1 MWFLTLVCY
10 LSILAQVVFITVSIA
25 SGLYYIAELVEEYSS
40 IAKKVIWWMNVTVTS
55 LYVFLWLFE
64 NFPTVMIIC
73 GILAQVCHFMILS
86 NFPFVAFSSPQFIFG
101 MIFVVVN
108 HYFAFSYFSSTY
120 HPFSEVIA
128 YFTLYLW
135 LVPFALFVSLSAND
149 NVLPI
154 TTDLSDVDVVSSYIS
169 KRNRKYGLLTL
180 FSYAKESLLP
190 MRTKKGF

>member
-1 MWFLTLVCY
+1 MWFLTLICY

-55 LYVFLWLFE
+55 LYICLWLFE

-101 MIFVVVN
+101 MIFVLVN

-149 NVLPI
+149 NVLPT